1 MSKSQHKNFIFNNL
15 EMFKSTYKV
24 NPPQEVSWGA
34 LGNQLKIEQIAS
46 I

>member
-1 MSKSQHKNFIFNNL
+1 MSKPQQKNYMFNNL

-24 NPPQEVSWGA
+24 TPPQVSWGA

-46 I
+46 V